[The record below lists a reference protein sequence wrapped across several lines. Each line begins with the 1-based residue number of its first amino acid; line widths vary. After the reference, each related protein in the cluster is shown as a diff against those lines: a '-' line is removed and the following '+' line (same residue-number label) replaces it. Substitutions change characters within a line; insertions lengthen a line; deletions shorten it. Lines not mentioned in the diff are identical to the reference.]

1 MMLGTV
7 GGQFRMDST
16 VTSDTVNLAARI
28 EALTKQYQVFLLISQ
43 ETLLR
48 LQGPEVYCYRL
59 IDCVPVKGK
68 SEPVSIFEIFDADP
82 DEIRLAKQSL
92 KTTFESA
99 IIDLKLG
106 HAEIA
111 LAGFKAYLEAVP
123 TDVVA
128 QQHRDR
134 CWQQIHR
141 PAPVAYH
148 AP

>member
-16 VTSDTVNLAARI
+16 VISDTVNLAARI

-59 IDCVPVKGK
+59 IDRVPVKGK

-123 TDVVA
+123 TDAVA
-128 QQHRDR
+128 QQYRDR